1 MPARHKIRM
10 SLAMLM
16 LKVRE
21 GGGEVRFWSVAGGV
35 GFFYVDRAGHHIA
48 GWEDNDRQGIHCVVC
63 HGYRHPDGMVNEP
76 HRRCPARSRHDEED
90 HDEPAGDGWYTDAA
104 TATGMYDR

>member
-1 MPARHKIRM
+1 MAARTHKIRM

-21 GGGEVRFWSVAGGV
+21 GGGETRFWSTVGGV
-35 GFFYVDRAGHHIA
+35 GFFYVDRTGHHIA
-48 GWEDNDRQGIHCVVC
+48 GREDNDRQGVHCVVY
-63 HGYRHPDGMVNEP
+63 HGYKHPDMVNEP
-76 HRRCPARSRHDEED
+76 ARRCPVRSRHEED
-90 HDEPAGDGWYTDAA
+90 EEPAGEGWYTDAA